1 MAITATYDNI
11 IQKEAMANGLR
22 PELIKAVMKK
32 ESNFN
37 PKCELGGAVGL
48 MQITLSA
55 AREVGY
61 RGTKMAL
68 YAPAV
73 NIKYGTK
80 YLNEQIKIWVDA
92 PTYDDRI
99 SMGVATYNLGQ
110 GNIRKASAIAIKKG
124 LHPLEWKSISK
135 VLPNLIGTAKMLTR
149 RRINITLNYVDLVK
163 TYMAEFNPIHNE
175 AMEFANNIFIK

>member
-1 MAITATYDNI
+1 MAITAVYDNI
-11 IQKEAMANGLR
+11 IQKEAIANGLS
-22 PELIKAVMKK
+22 PSIIKAVIKK
-32 ESNFN
+32 ESNFDPN
-37 PKCELGGAVGL
+37 CELGGAVGL
-48 MQITLSA
+48 MQITLNA

-61 RGTKMAL
+61 RGTQKAL
-68 YAPAV
+68 YNPAA

-99 SMGVATYNLGQ
+99 SLGVATYNLGQ
-110 GNIRKASAIAIKKG
+110 GNIRKASETARKKG

-135 VLPNLIGTAKMLTR
+135 VLPNLIGTAKMLTK

-163 TYMAEFNPIHNE
+163 TYMAEFNPLHDE
-175 AMEFANNIFIK
+175 AMEFANNVFVK